1 MQGVYL
7 FFDAF
12 IVGAQAVKILR
23 KFCEFV
29 EYFVKSL

>member
-12 IVGAQAVKILR
+12 IVGAQAVKMVR
-23 KFCEFV
+23 KACEFV
-29 EYFVKSL
+29 ENFAKNL